1 MDAISAPA
9 LQGGDYQQRFG
20 GIARVY
26 GAEALAL
33 FRRLHVCVVGVGGV
47 GSWAVEALARS
58 GVGRLTLIDDDTV
71 CLTNAN
77 RQLHTLTE
85 TLDRPK
91 VEVMAE
97 RVRGIN
103 PQCVVEAID
112 DYLTMETMAEY
123 LERGYDYVIDAIDSI
138 KFKAAMIAY
147 CRRRKTPI
155 VTTGGAGGLT
165 DPTQIKVADLSKTY
179 NDPLAAKLRRR
190 LRRDYGFPANPKR
203 SFGVECVFSSQQ
215 PVYPRADGSV
225 CHDKPGIH
233 GVSLDC
239 RYGYGSASVV
249 TAGFGLTAASRVLSK
264 SVERKAKTKA

>member
-1 MDAISAPA
+1 MDGTTDPA
-9 LQGGDYQQRFG
+9 RQGGDYQQRFG

-26 GAEALAL
+26 GAEALTL
-33 FRRLHVCVVGVGGV
+33 FRELHVCVVGIGGV

-77 RQLHTLTE
+77 RQIHTLTE

-97 RVRGIN
+97 RIRGIN
-103 PQCVVEAID
+103 PQCAVEAID
-112 DYLTMETMAEY
+112 DYLTMETMADY
-123 LERGYDYVIDAIDSI
+123 LERGYDYVVDAIDSI
-138 KFKAAMIAY
+138 KFKAAMIAH
-147 CRRRKTPI
+147 CRRRKIPI
-155 VTTGGAGGLT
+155 VTTGGAGGMT

-179 NDPLAAKLRRR
+179 NDPLSAKLRRR
-190 LRRDYGFPANPKR
+190 LRHDYGFPKNPRR

-215 PVYPRADGSV
+215 PVYPRADGGV
-225 CHDKPGIH
+225 CHEKPGIH

-239 RYGYGSASVV
+239 RYGYGSTSVV
-249 TAGFGLTAASRVLSK
+249 TASFGLVAASRVLSR
-264 SVERKAKTKA
+264 SVARKVRSEG